1 MAFTIAQGGIWI
13 LVWGGFI
20 IFIASLMVNSYS
32 LVHKFLNIYT
42 FLVILPLYTTTVV
55 IKENTQHVTEV
66 QNLALFKGF
75 GKSIA

>member
-1 MAFTIAQGGIWI
+1 MLIANVGVVPFTVAQGGIWI

-20 IFIASLMVNSYS
+20 IFIASLILSSYS

-55 IKENTQHVTEV
+55 IKENTQYVIEV
-66 QNLALFKGF
+66 QNFSF
-75 GKSIA
+75 I